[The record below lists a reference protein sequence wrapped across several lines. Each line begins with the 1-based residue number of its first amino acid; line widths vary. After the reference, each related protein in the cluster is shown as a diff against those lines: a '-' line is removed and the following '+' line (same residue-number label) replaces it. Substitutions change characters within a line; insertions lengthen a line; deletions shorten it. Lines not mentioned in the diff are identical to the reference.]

1 MFKKKPLH
9 LKWSFFLIPGKKKT
23 KPFPMAGQD
32 MGGRNFL
39 SREPELPEFVI
50 KNNNKQ
56 IMIGKLSLR
65 G

>member
-1 MFKKKPLH
+1 MVFFFNPWEKKK
-9 LKWSFFLIPGKKKT
+9 

-32 MGGRNFL
+32 TGGRNFL